1 MNPYLAGA
9 FLVGLVIVQSTVMP
23 HAMIANAPPLLP
35 VIAVVCW
42 GILRGPVAAAW
53 WALGLGILLD
63 AISFM
68 PPGFYT
74 LPMLCV
80 AALVALV
87 GRRLFENNLLLPL
100 GLTVAATLVF
110 TLVQYGLL
118 SLEAT
123 YVPLS
128 TVALARVTLPV
139 VVLNLLW
146 LPALYFLLR
155 PLARRGGEPRIG
167 WER

>member
-23 HAMIANAPPLLP
+23 HAMIANTPPLLP
-35 VIAVVCW
+35 VVAVVCW
-42 GILRGPVAAAW
+42 GILRGPLAAAW

-63 AISFM
+63 AVSFM
-68 PPGFYT
+68 PAGFYT
-74 LPMLCV
+74 LPMLAV
-80 AALVALV
+80 AGVVALV

-100 GLTVAATLVF
+100 GLTVAATLVY

-118 SLEAT
+118 SLGST
-123 YVPLS
+123 YAPMS
-128 TVALARVTLPV
+128 AEALARVTVPV

-146 LPALYFLLR
+146 LPALFFLLR
-155 PLARRGGEPRIG
+155 AISGWSGQPRIG

>member
-1 MNPYLAGA
+1 
-9 FLVGLVIVQSTVMP
+9 VIVQSTVMP
-23 HAMIANAPPLLP
+23 HAMIAGEPPLLP

-42 GILRGPVAAAW
+42 GILRGPLAAAW
-53 WALGLGILLD
+53 WALALGILLD
-63 AISFM
+63 TISFM

-74 LPMLCV
+74 VPMLCV
-80 AALVALV
+80 AALVAMV

-100 GLTVAATLVF
+100 GLTVAATVVF
-110 TLVQYGLL
+110 TLVQYSLL
-118 SLEAT
+118 SLEAA
-123 YVPLS
+123 YLPVS
-128 TVALARVTLPV
+128 VEALTRVTLPV

-155 PLARRGGEPRIG
+155 AFARRGGEPRIG